1 MSAGTIAAL
10 SAAAFL
16 FLLTGAA
23 GAMIVMA
30 ILRDGKCACGHPYG
44 CVDRYTGKCTG
55 TVVETHFVGGVRRT
69 RKRVP
74 CSCLAHRES
83 VFAGSLAD
91 VRATLSE
98 PAGDAS

>member
-1 MSAGTIAAL
+1 
-10 SAAAFL
+10 
-16 FLLTGAA
+16 
-23 GAMIVMA
+23 MA